1 MEGDMHHP
9 AESARRHGSPPSEG
23 EVYWTSQ
30 KDRPDRIILH
40 TYWGNLLPN
49 PIP

>member
-9 AESARRHGSPPSEG
+9 AESARRQGSPPSEG